1 MSNSAF
7 RNRRRVILS
16 GLFCVAL
23 LLVATVLDD
32 GAFAQKKK
40 SSGGSKSAAPTYKFA
55 YEHGYRAGYEDGFAQ
70 GKADIGREQLRDF
83 GQNDRYNRAD
93 RTYQDRMGLQIEY
106 QEGYRSGFEIA
117 YSDGYFGRDLL
128 DSHPRESRSRG
139 NGETQCVTF
148 TKWNPSGYSGKYH
161 CHG

>member
-1 MSNSAF
+1 MSSSAF

-23 LLVATVLDD
+23 LLVTAVLED

-40 SSGGSKSAAPTYKFA
+40 SSGSSKSAAPTYKFA

-83 GQNDRYNRAD
+83 GQNDLYNRAD

-106 QEGYRSGFEIA
+106 QEGLPLR
-117 YSDGYFGRDLL
+117 
-128 DSHPRESRSRG
+128 
-139 NGETQCVTF
+139 V
-148 TKWNPSGYSGKYH
+148 
-161 CHG
+161 